1 MKKIVVIALVLI
13 FLWLVSL
20 AAVKLI
26 GGGKFDLSISGVS
39 LNKIAIVPIEGT
51 ITFGDDIGLI
61 STRNANARTIVSF
74 IEKAESDGNVKG
86 IVLEINSPGGTVVAS
101 EEIAK
106 AVKKTKKPTIA
117 VIKEIG
123 TSGAYWVASA
133 ADKIIADPMSITGSI
148 GVTSSYLEF
157 SGLMEK
163 YGVGYEELKTGEFKD
178 TGSPYRKL
186 NSKEKSVLQNK
197 INLVH
202 DFFVDEIAKNRNLK
216 KEDVENLA
224 NGMFYLGLEA
234 KENGLVDVF
243 GDTDTAVELIKE
255 TAKIK
260 EASLVRYEVKRTLLD
275 IVESFSA
282 SKNF

>member
-1 MKKIVVIALVLI
+1 MRKVLVIILVLV

-26 GGGKFDLSISGVS
+26 GGEKFSIRSLS

-51 ITFGDDIGLI
+51 ITFGDDTGLI

-74 IEKAESDGNVKG
+74 IEKAESDSNIKG
-86 IVLEINSPGGTVVAS
+86 IILEINSPGGTVVAS

-133 ADKIIADPMSITGSI
+133 ADSIVADPMSITGSI

-163 YGVGYEELKTGEFKD
+163 YGVGYEEIKTGEFKD

-216 KEDVENLA
+216 KEDVEKLA

-243 GDTDTAVELIKE
+243 GNTETAVELIKE

-275 IVESFSA
+275 IVERFSA